1 MMTASP
7 GSADGLQFRGNEMKS
22 LNQVYLIFE
31 VNCFT
36 NRIKLNGL
44 KNNCDEKLRKSQV
57 F

>member
-44 KNNCDEKLRKSQV
+44 KNNCDEKLRQSQV